1 MKRLVTIIFIVLIF
15 LSNTV
20 YAQILLS
27 EKIGKEN
34 LPVTICYAS
43 NDIERIAIPPPEE
56 FLLKSNTTKKSE
68 IIVTY
73 SQFPP
78 EAQKAFDYAISIWE
92 SIIESDIPIQVEA
105 NWRPP
110 NPKEPNTLG
119 FAAPI
124 DYVTGFKNIPHK
136 DKYYPITL
144 AEKISGEHINP
155 YSSPDITCTFHNHID
170 WYFGL
175 DQETPGLMYDFV
187 TVVLHE
193 IGHGLGFTGFFDVRS
208 NQGLYEYEYLSVDG
222 LVSTFDFMVVNAAN
236 QQLVDKTIFRVPSTE
251 LYNALTSGT
260 LYSNSKSAA
269 FENNGSNAKLFVD
282 NPWNGGSSVYHL
294 DDATYPASS
303 GNSLM
308 THAISRGESV
318 HNPGPITMGIM
329 DDIGWNNVV
338 IELHKPKDI
347 EQIQPIV
354 FNANLRSSN
363 ELDSTSL
370 FVMYAS
376 NSPENT
382 IDSVPLTYNAATGL
396 FSATIFPAN
405 NNIEYFYYIKVKDI
419 KSRVFRL
426 PTETNDYFTVNVGSD
441 FEKPV
446 ILHTPIEYFLTIEN
460 EIGISAQISDNLGI
474 DKAYVEFSVNTT
486 TYDPFSLELDS
497 EDLYKG
503 VFPVNVKSL
512 NDGDIISYNITATD
526 LSQAANSTTSPSRR
540 RFSFKIEK
548 ISNPVIQYSNNF
560 DISTTDFTL
569 YDFIINKEAEFENGA
584 LNSPH
589 PYPSPNL
596 NNKEFNFTT
605 LLKSPIILK
614 SNTTISYDEVV
625 LVEPGEDLTDFE
637 DETFWDYVIVEAS
650 KDHGKTWLPIID
662 GYDSKDNRS
671 WEESYNL
678 EFDDQRSLAVGS
690 SDLYVNRRFNITE
703 NGNFEAGDTVLI
715 QFRLFSD
722 PYANGWGWCID
733 NLDIHTIVSAPLTE
747 LSPGNVLVYPNPF
760 NEMVSLS
767 VNTKNPVDRI
777 EVELY
782 NLYGQTIFSDFY
794 ENVDGEI
801 SEKID
806 MIGKPSGIYL
816 LNVKENGIKIFTK
829 KLVKH

>member
-27 EKIGKEN
+27 EQLGKEH

-43 NDIERIAIPPPEE
+43 NDIERITIPPPEE
-56 FLLKSNTTKKSE
+56 FLLKSNTKKKSE

-73 SQFPP
+73 SLFPP

-105 NWRPP
+105 NWRSQDI
-110 NPKEPNTLG
+110 NTLG
-119 FAAPI
+119 SAAPA

-136 DKYYPITL
+136 DKYYPLAL

-155 YSSPDITCTFHNHID
+155 YSSPDIVCTFNKETQ

-222 LVSTFDFMVVNAAN
+222 LVSTFDFMIVNAAN

-251 LYNALTSGT
+251 LFDAFTSGL

-269 FENNGSNAKLFVD
+269 FENNGSNARLYSPS
-282 NPWNGGSSVYHL
+282 PWNSGSSIYHL
-294 DDATYPASS
+294 NDATYPASS

-329 DDIGWNNVV
+329 DDIGWNNVI
-338 IELHKPKDI
+338 IELQKPNDT
-347 EQIQPIV
+347 EQIEPIV
-354 FNANLRSSN
+354 FNTNLRSSN

-370 FVMYAS
+370 FVMYTS

-382 IDSVPLTYNAATGL
+382 IDSVPLTYNATTGL
-396 FSATIFPAN
+396 FTATIFPTS

-419 KSRVFRL
+419 KSRGFRL
-426 PTETNDYFTVNVGSD
+426 PTETDDYFTVSVGSD

-446 ILHTPIEYFLTIEN
+446 ILHTPIEYFLTLENKIE
-460 EIGISAQISDNLGI
+460 ISAQISDNLGI
-474 DKAYVEFSVNTT
+474 DKAYVEFSINNITF
-486 TYDPFSLELDS
+486 DPFSLELDA
-497 EDLYKG
+497 EDIYKG
-503 VFPVNVKSL
+503 MFPIDVKSL
-512 NDGDIISYNITATD
+512 KDGDIISYNITATD
-526 LSQAANSTTSPSRR
+526 LSQAGNVTTSPSRR
-540 RFSFKIEK
+540 KFSFKIEK
-548 ISNPVIQYSNNF
+548 ILDPVTQYSNNF

-605 LLKSPIILK
+605 ILKSPIILK
-614 SNTTISYDEVV
+614 SNTTIGYDEVV
-625 LVEPGEDLTDFE
+625 LVEPGEDLADFE
-637 DETFWDYVIVEAS
+637 DENFWDYVIVEAS
-650 KDHGKTWLPIID
+650 KNNGKTWLPIID

-678 EFDDQRSLAVGS
+678 KFDNQKSLAVGS
-690 SDLYVNRRFNITE
+690 SDLYVNRKFNITE
-703 NGNFEAGDTVLI
+703 NGNFEAGDTILI

-733 NLDIHTIVSAPLTE
+733 NLNIQTIVSAPLTE

-760 NEMVSLS
+760 NEMVNLS
-767 VNTKNPVDRI
+767 INPKKPINKI
-777 EVELY
+777 EVEMY
-782 NLYGQTIFSDFY
+782 NLYGQKVFSNFY
-794 ENVDGEI
+794 ENVVGEI
-801 SEKID
+801 AENID
-806 MIGKPSGIYL
+806 MTDKVSGIYL
-816 LNVKENGIKIFTK
+816 LNINENGINVYSK
-829 KLVKH
+829 KLIKH